1 MKRKL
6 YGACGIAALAFAACS
21 EDNGSNAFNEQGPV
35 ADVSSSSV
43 STPLSSLAESTGSVE
58 QSSSSLF
65 GLSSSAPV
73 LESSSSLVSEMS
85 SSLAESSSA
94 VLSSSSAALSSS
106 SLIRLSSSSACRRMQ
121 WSAYDNDSAV
131 VMEACGDST
140 WSQGAV
146 ADGRWRVMETDSTCP
161 YCGVYNE
168 YAGRVMIGNSS
179 VVFDPDG
186 VSGIIEVP
194 TSTIEYC
201 GGVCGT
207 AVLEKGT
214 LTYNPFVSVGFT
226 LARDGSGK
234 PVPVDVST
242 WNGIC
247 ISYTSAVAPSLEL
260 DLGDSLNAAFD
271 YAQPSA
277 SLAKSSFGT
286 KKCLTWD
293 QFKFPSWF
301 KGEAEGWRENTGLVA
316 SRHLVGV
323 RFKLQA
329 SEGDYSFHIAFL
341 GSNDLG
347 VERFY

>member
-35 ADVSSSSV
+35 ADASSSSV
-43 STPLSSLAESTGSVE
+43 VAPLSSLAESSGSVE

-73 LESSSSLVSEMS
+73 PESSSSE
-85 SSLAESSSA
+85 AE
-94 VLSSSSAALSSS
+94 LSSSSAALSSS
-106 SLIRLSSSSACRRMQ
+106 SAELLSSSSTVLSSSSSSCRRMQ
-121 WSAYDNDSAV
+121 WSGYDNDSTV

-179 VVFDPDG
+179 VVFNPDS

-194 TSTIEYC
+194 ASTIEYC

-207 AVLEKGT
+207 AVLKKGT

-247 ISYTSAVAPSLEL
+247 ISYTSAAAPSLEL
-260 DLGDSLNAAFD
+260 DLGDSLNAAFG
-271 YAQPSA
+271 YAQPA
-277 SLAKSSFGT
+277 VSLPKSSTGT
-286 KKCLTWD
+286 RRCLAWD

-329 SEGDYSFHIAFL
+329 SEGNYIFHIAFL

>member
-35 ADVSSSSV
+35 ADASSSSV
-43 STPLSSLAESTGSVE
+43 VAPLSSLAESSGSVE
-58 QSSSSLF
+58 ESSSSLF

-73 LESSSSLVSEMS
+73 PESSSSE
-85 SSLAESSSA
+85 AE
-94 VLSSSSAALSSS
+94 LSSSSAALSSS
-106 SLIRLSSSSACRRMQ
+106 SAELLSSSSTVLSSSSSSCRRMQ
-121 WSAYDNDSAV
+121 WSGYDNGSAV
-131 VMEACGDST
+131 VMDACGDSA
-140 WSQGAV
+140 WPQDAV

-161 YCGVYNE
+161 YCGIYNE

-179 VVFDPDG
+179 VVFDSDS
-186 VSGIIEVP
+186 VSGNIEVP

-234 PVPVDVST
+234 PVPVDVSK

-247 ISYTSAVAPSLEL
+247 ISYTSAAAPSLEL
-260 DLGDSLNAAFD
+260 DLGDSLNAAFA
-271 YAQPSA
+271 YAQPTV
-277 SLAKSSFGT
+277 SLPKSSAGT
-286 KKCLTWD
+286 RRCLTWD

-301 KGEAEGWRENTGLVA
+301 KGEAEGWRENTGLEA

-347 VERFY
+347 VEKFY

>member
-35 ADVSSSSV
+35 ADASSSSV
-43 STPLSSLAESTGSVE
+43 VAPLSSLAESSGSVE
-58 QSSSSLF
+58 ESSSSLF

-73 LESSSSLVSEMS
+73 PESSSSE
-85 SSLAESSSA
+85 AE
-94 VLSSSSAALSSS
+94 LSSSSAALSSS
-106 SLIRLSSSSACRRMQ
+106 SAELLSSSSTVLSSSSSSCRRMQ
-121 WSAYDNDSAV
+121 WRGYDNDSTV
-131 VMEACGDST
+131 VMEACGDSA
-140 WSQGAV
+140 WPQDAV
-146 ADGRWRVMETDSTCP
+146 VDGVWRVVETDSSCP
-161 YCGVYNE
+161 YCGVYDE
-168 YAGRVMIGNSS
+168 RVGQVLKGNSS
-179 VVFDPDG
+179 IAWNEG
-186 VSGIIEVP
+186 VGENGEVL
-194 TSTIEYC
+194 TSTVLHC

-247 ISYTSAVAPSLEL
+247 ISYSSAAAPSLEL
-260 DLGDSLNAAFD
+260 DLGDSLNAAFG
-271 YAQPSA
+271 YAQPTV
-277 SLAKSSFGT
+277 SLPKSSTGT
-286 KKCLTWD
+286 RRCLTWD

-316 SRHLVGV
+316 SKHLVGV

-329 SEGDYSFHIAFL
+329 LEGNYIFHIAFL

>member
-35 ADVSSSSV
+35 ADASSSSV
-43 STPLSSLAESTGSVE
+43 VASLSSLAESSGSVE
-58 QSSSSLF
+58 ESSSSLF

-73 LESSSSLVSEMS
+73 PESSSSE
-85 SSLAESSSA
+85 AEW
-94 VLSSSSAALSSS
+94 SSSSAALSSS
-106 SLIRLSSSSACRRMQ
+106 SAELLSSSSTVLSSSSSSCRRMQ

-140 WSQGAV
+140 WSQDAV

-179 VVFDPDG
+179 VVFDSDS

-207 AVLEKGT
+207 AVLKKGT

-247 ISYTSAVAPSLEL
+247 ISYTSAAAPSLEL
-260 DLGDSLNAAFD
+260 DLGDSLNAAFG

>member
-35 ADVSSSSV
+35 ADASSSSV
-43 STPLSSLAESTGSVE
+43 VAPLSSLAESSGSVE
-58 QSSSSLF
+58 ESSSSLF

-73 LESSSSLVSEMS
+73 PESSSSE
-85 SSLAESSSA
+85 AE
-94 VLSSSSAALSSS
+94 LSSSSAALSSS
-106 SLIRLSSSSACRRMQ
+106 SAELLSSSSTVLSSSSSSCRRMQ
-121 WSAYDNDSAV
+121 WRGYDNDSTV
-131 VMEACGDST
+131 VMEACGDSA
-140 WSQGAV
+140 WPQDAV
-146 ADGRWRVMETDSTCP
+146 VDGVWRVVETDSSCP
-161 YCGVYNE
+161 YCGVYDE
-168 YAGRVMIGNSS
+168 RVGQVVKGNSS
-179 VVFDPDG
+179 IAWNEG
-186 VSGIIEVP
+186 VGENGEVL
-194 TSTIEYC
+194 TSTVLHC

-214 LTYNPFVSVGFT
+214 LTYHPFVSVGFT
-226 LARDGSGK
+226 LARDDSGN

-247 ISYTSAVAPSLEL
+247 ISYSSAAAPSLEL
-260 DLGDSLNAAFD
+260 DLGDSLNAAFG
-271 YAQPSA
+271 YAQPTV
-277 SLAKSSFGT
+277 SLPKSSTGT
-286 KKCLTWD
+286 RRCLTWD

-316 SRHLVGV
+316 SKHLVGV

-329 SEGDYSFHIAFL
+329 LEGNYIFHIAFL